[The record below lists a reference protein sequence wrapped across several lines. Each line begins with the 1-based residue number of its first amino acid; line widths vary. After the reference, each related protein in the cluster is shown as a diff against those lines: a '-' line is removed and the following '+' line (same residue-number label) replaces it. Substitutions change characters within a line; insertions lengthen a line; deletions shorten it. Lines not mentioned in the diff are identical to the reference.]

1 MEASNSDWKEY
12 LESLASVWRQRGL
25 APLLRIAKPSS
36 FDCYV
41 RRTDNRLYQIT
52 TEDQNFPPKFDACTT
67 YLGGVR
73 RLCLVGATKGQSTR
87 H

>member
-1 MEASNSDWKEY
+1 MFYRSMEA
-12 LESLASVWRQRGL
+12 QRGL
-25 APLLRIAKPSS
+25 APSCVSRMPSS

-52 TEDQNFPPKFDACTT
+52 TEEENFPPKFDPWYT

-87 H
+87 R